1 MSRLVPRSSPGPVE
15 PLEYVRILRRRKLF
29 VALAITV
36 GLIAG
41 WVSAPGDHANAGP
54 QYKATHTLILNP
66 AIPAKTFNMDQ
77 AALITTTGVIPQ
89 NVATTLGPGTDPV
102 RLAKQ
107 VEATADP
114 TLGTLEITA
123 DDADPAYAV
132 AVSDAFAQALVDDLS
147 HDGLVRWQA
156 NHDQL
161 QATVNDL
168 QAQLDGLEGTF
179 DPKVPSPERS
189 RFDNLNGQFQT
200 ASSQLLSLNAEGP
213 PPATFTTLQS
223 ARAIPISDSGLKP
236 PDSKP
241 ARALLLGGIGL
252 LLGIGLAFAA
262 ERLETRLTT
271 KRSAEN
277 ALGLPVIAEIP
288 NLPKSGKHKDELMT
302 ATNPAAPFVEAYRG
316 LRTIVLLK
324 GLDLD
329 HADEADGLP
338 PRGGK
343 VVIVSSP
350 GAGEGK
356 TTTTAHLA
364 ALLAEAGHSV
374 LVMSADFRRPR
385 VHELFGVE
393 GAPGLSEV
401 LAPHHAVPLRS
412 LDLSTP
418 VKGVKLLPSGTPVDN
433 PARLLGATVELMRGS
448 RPLFDFILVDT
459 APLLLANDAS
469 ELIQAADMVLVITR
483 AHRTSIDACGRAAE
497 LLQRIDA
504 PVVGAVLVGA
514 GDVPSSYRYYR
525 YRYYGATS
533 PPSLTDKVRGGRKRR
548 RRAAAVTTSA
558 APVYESREPYPAD
571 ALMTQPPLAPDA
583 VDEPLVAS
591 IADSGDDAG
600 ATAPPHPDVDETF
613 AATEAEVEESP
624 ARGTRRRRREHA
636 STNTT
641 RSTRTPAPKEPA
653 ADEPAPIE
661 NTNGATNGSTEHDLD
676 DESLSEFWR
685 EFKERR

>member
-1 MSRLVPRSSPGPVE
+1 VE

-29 VALAITV
+29 VALAITIGV
-36 GLIAG
+36 VAG
-41 WVSAPGDHANAGP
+41 WVSAPGDQAAAAPKYH
-54 QYKATHTLILNP
+54 ATHTLILNP
-66 AIPAKTFNMDQ
+66 AIPTKTFNMDQ
-77 AALITTTGVIPQ
+77 AALIVTTGVIPQ
-89 NVATTLGPGTDPV
+89 NVATTLGQGADPV
-102 RLAKQ
+102 KLAKQ
-107 VEATADP
+107 INAKADT
-114 TLGTLEITA
+114 TLGTMSITA
-123 DDADPAYAV
+123 EDSDPAYAV

-156 NHDQL
+156 QHDQL

-168 QAQLDGLEGTF
+168 QTQLDGLEGTF
-179 DPKVPSPERS
+179 DPKVASPERS
-189 RFDNLNGQFQT
+189 KFDNLNGQFQT
-200 ASSQLLSLNAEGP
+200 ASSQLLALNAAGP
-213 PPATFTTLQS
+213 PPATFTTLES
-223 ARAIPISDSGLKP
+223 ARATPVSDSGLKP

-252 LLGIGLAFAA
+252 LLGIGIAFAA

-271 KRSAEN
+271 KRSAEA
-277 ALGLPVIAEIP
+277 ALGLPVVAEIP
-288 NLPKSGKHKDELMT
+288 NLPKGGKHNDELMT

-324 GLDLD
+324 ALDLD
-329 HADEADGLP
+329 HADEANGEP

-418 VKGVKLLPSGTPVDN
+418 VKGVKLLPSGAPVDN

-469 ELIQAADMVLVITR
+469 ELIQAADMVLLVTR
-483 AHRTSIDACGRAAE
+483 AHRTTIDACGRTAE

-504 PVVGAVLVGA
+504 PIIGALLVGA
-514 GDVPSSYRYYR
+514 SDVPSSYRYYR
-525 YRYYGATS
+525 YRYYGASS
-533 PPSLTDKVRGGRKRR
+533 PPSLTDRVRGGRK
-548 RRAAAVTTSA
+548 
-558 APVYESREPYPAD
+558 
-571 ALMTQPPLAPDA
+571 
-583 VDEPLVAS
+583 
-591 IADSGDDAG
+591 G
-600 ATAPPHPDVDETF
+600 
-613 AATEAEVEESP
+613 
-624 ARGTRRRRREHA
+624 RRREHG
-636 STNTT
+636 STGST
-641 RSTRTPAPKEPA
+641 RSTRSTAASEPTVDDSAPVEA
-653 ADEPAPIE
+653 A
-661 NTNGATNGSTEHDLD
+661 NGATNGSTEHELSN
-676 DESLSEFWR
+676 ESLSEFWR